1 MNLQNDPQSFALMKF
16 GIGQPVRRTEDPMLV
31 RGEGCYT
38 DDVKLAGEAY
48 CVMVRSRVAHGVIKG
63 IDTAAARN
71 MPGVLGVYTGAD
83 LAVYG
88 TLKCIVPFNN
98 RDGTPMKRPP
108 RPALAV
114 DKVRFVG
121 DPVAFVVAAMEFE
134 NAADEMA
141 VDRGVEEHGRRHD
154 QPPGTI
160 EDHAAEVARLADDG
174 RVAGAIEM
182 IVHFIDQARDLV
194 AQDLDRDGIH
204 AQALARTRL
213 P

>member
-38 DDVKLAGEAY
+38 DDIKLTGEAY
-48 CVMVRSRVAHGVIKG
+48 AVMVRSRIAHGVIKG
-63 IDTAAARN
+63 VDTTAARN

-83 LAVYG
+83 LAAYG

-108 RPALAV
+108 RPALAT

-121 DPVAFVVAAMEFE
+121 DPVARKGRSRGGRGRHRYPAGRGAAGGSGASGG
-134 NAADEMA
+134 AA
-141 VDRGVEEHGRRHD
+141 H
-154 QPPGTI
+154 P
-160 EDHAAEVARLADDG
+160 
-174 RVAGAIEM
+174 
-182 IVHFIDQARDLV
+182 
-194 AQDLDRDGIH
+194 
-204 AQALARTRL
+204 
-213 P
+213 